1 MDPVSQR
8 KSDDVA
14 GARQR
19 KDVKYFARAALVTFA
34 TLKMACLV
42 TGCATQE
49 QRADHSAGASARELT
64 ETGRSRGRHDGDE
77 SALGS
82 ASPPAAGAGP
92 SLAQLAGQWF
102 MPSRDFAPTA
112 SVAAA
117 ADRSDD
123 VWMRLRHGF
132 QLDDRDDRRIDKAA
146 VVYKD
151 RPEAWARIEDR
162 ARRFLPLIVKEV
174 EHRRLP
180 LELAL
185 IPVIESTFDPTAV
198 SPSNAA
204 GLWQIIPSTAKTL
217 GLHRNGH
224 YDGRRDVLAATG
236 AALDYL
242 QTLAGEFDGNWEL
255 ALAAYNA
262 GSGTVRRA
270 IARNRDSGK
279 PTDYWSLDLPSE
291 TEAYVPRLLAT
302 ARVVKHPR
310 SFGLQLADLPAEPE
324 VTPVQVAEQI
334 DLSLAAK
341 LAQMSI
347 SELKDLNPGLI
358 SIRSQLP
365 SQQNLLVPVE
375 KAPALLAGLDRR
387 AGQQG
392 PGERVAGGPAP
403 AATAAAP
410 GARGG
415 KASRTTAAS
424 STETETD
431 TTHVVGKGDSLWTV
445 AKKHSVEVAEL
456 AKANRIKPDAP
467 LREGQRLTIP
477 AGAPRTSQVVGSD
490 FDGGG

>member
-1 MDPVSQR
+1 MNPVSQR

-19 KDVKYFARAALVTFA
+19 KDVTYFARAALVTFA

-42 TGCATQE
+42 VGCSSQE
-49 QRADHSAGASARELT
+49 HRSDPSAGAAARELT
-64 ETGRSRGRHDGDE
+64 ETGKSRGWLDGEE
-77 SALGS
+77 SLSGS
-82 ASPPAAGAGP
+82 PRPATAGAAP

-102 MPSRDFAPTA
+102 MPSRDFAPAA
-112 SVAAA
+112 SPSSGS
-117 ADRSDD
+117 DQSDD
-123 VWMRLRHGF
+123 VWARLRQGF
-132 QLDDRDDRRIDKAA
+132 QLDDREDRRIDKAA
-146 VVYKD
+146 GVYKD

-174 EHRRLP
+174 EQRRLP

-185 IPVIESTFDPTAV
+185 VPVIESTFDPTAV
-198 SPSNAA
+198 SPGKAA

-217 GLHRNGH
+217 GLQRNGH

-242 QTLAGEFDGNWEL
+242 QTLAAEFDGNWEL
-255 ALAAYNA
+255 ALASYNA

-270 IARNRDSGK
+270 MARNRESGK
-279 PTDYWSLDLPSE
+279 PTDYWSLDLPAE

-347 SELKDLNPGLI
+347 SELKDLNPGLM
-358 SIRSQLP
+358 SARSQLP
-365 SQQNLLVPVE
+365 SQQTLLVPVE
-375 KAPALLAGLDRR
+375 KAPTLLAGLDKRSGQTPSER
-387 AGQQG
+387 LAGT
-392 PGERVAGGPAP
+392 PAS
-403 AATAAAP
+403 AAAESEVK
-410 GARGG
+410 AG
-415 KASRTTAAS
+415 KPDRKTVAAS
-424 STETETD
+424 GTD
-431 TTHVVGKGDSLWTV
+431 TTHVVGKGDSLWAV
-445 AKKHSVEVAEL
+445 ARLHSVEVADL
-456 AKANRIKPDAP
+456 AKANRIRPDTP

-477 AGAPRTSQVVGSD
+477 AGAPRTSQVLGEG